1 MSQLQGLQISAG
13 TGGAALTPEQKRF
26 NTLIKQTDQARQKL
40 AAWHDNISLFGQAH
54 AKRITPLID
63 SLTAAGR
70 DMVVLLDRLLD
81 QLDWTKTERATLRE
95 LVCDGAAH
103 IIEASDDDDPV
114 MKALFDKHS
123 EIDFDTGKQQSLAAL
138 KEEIAQMTGLDL
150 GDNTDIASD
159 QDLFRILQEGMAA
172 EASAHE
178 EAQAQAQAQAQAKS
192 AARPRRKT
200 AAQQRKESEA
210 QLATQSV
217 REIYRKLAS
226 ALHPDRETDPVER
239 VVKTEL
245 MQKANQA
252 YAANDLLALLELQ
265 LQIEQVDAGH
275 IATAS
280 AQRVRHYNQVLAEQL
295 AELKVEI
302 ERVQTTFEME
312 FGVNLHWN
320 INPAKLGV
328 LIDQIAKDLRDMLA
342 DHQFEMRALADKAAT
357 KRWLKQQR
365 QRLRQAPFDTDF
377 F

>member
-1 MSQLQGLQISAG
+1 MSQLQGLQISADMSG
-13 TGGAALTPEQKRF
+13 TALTPEQKRF

-40 AAWHDNISLFGQAH
+40 AAWHDSISLFGLAH
-54 AKRITPLID
+54 AKRIAPLID

-81 QLDWTKTERATLRE
+81 HLDWTKAERATLRE

-103 IIEASDDDDPV
+103 LIEASADDDPE

-123 EIDFDTGKQQSLAAL
+123 EVDFDTGKQQSLAAL
-138 KEEIAQMTGLDL
+138 KEGIAAMTGLDL
-150 GDNTDIASD
+150 GDDTDIASD
-159 QDLFRILQEGMAA
+159 EDLFRRLQERMAA

-178 EAQAQAQAQAQAKS
+178 EAQAQS
-192 AARPRRKT
+192 PPRPRRKT

-295 AELKVEI
+295 AELKTEI
-302 ERVQTTFEME
+302 ERVQAMFQMD
-312 FGVNLHWN
+312 FGLQLHWN
-320 INPAKLGV
+320 INPLKLGM
-328 LIDQIAKDLRDMLA
+328 LIDQNAKELRAMLA
-342 DHQFEMRALADKAAT
+342 EHQREMRTFADKAAT

-365 QRLRQAPFDTDF
+365 QRLREAEFDNDF

>member
-26 NTLIKQTDQARQKL
+26 NTLIKQTDQARQTL

-63 SLTAAGR
+63 SLAAAGR
-70 DMVVLLDRLLD
+70 DMVVALDRLFD
-81 QLDWTKTERATLRE
+81 QHDWNKTERATLRD
-95 LVCDGAAH
+95 LICGGAAQ
-103 IIEASDDDDPV
+103 IIEASDDDDPA

-123 EIDFDTGKQQSLAAL
+123 EVDFDTGKQQSLAAL
-138 KEEIAQMTGLDL
+138 KEEIATMTGLDL
-150 GDNTDIASD
+150 GDDTDIASD
-159 QDLFRILQEGMAA
+159 EDLFRILQEGMAA
-172 EASAHE
+172 EASAQE
-178 EAQAQAQAQAQAKS
+178 EAQAQAQAKS
-192 AARPRRKT
+192 SAHPRRKT

-239 VVKTEL
+239 VIKTGL

-280 AQRVRHYNQVLAEQL
+280 AQRVRHYNKVLAEQL
-295 AELKVEI
+295 AELKAEI
-302 ERVQTTFEME
+302 DRVQMMFQMD
-312 FGVNLHWN
+312 FGVELHWN
-320 INPAKLGV
+320 INPLKLV
-328 LIDQIAKDLRDMLA
+328 LLIDQGAKELRAMLA
-342 DHQFEMRALADKAAT
+342 EQQRQMRTFADKAAT
-357 KRWLKQQR
+357 RQWLKQQR
-365 QRLRQAPFDTDF
+365 QRLREAEFDRDLF
-377 F
+377 

>member
-1 MSQLQGLQISAG
+1 MSQLQGLQISAI

-26 NTLIKQTDQARQKL
+26 NTLIKQTDQARQTL

-54 AKRITPLID
+54 AKRIRPLID
-63 SLTAAGR
+63 SLAAAGR
-70 DMVVLLDRLLD
+70 DLVILLDRLLD
-81 QLDWTKTERATLRE
+81 QLDWNKTERATLRE
-95 LVCDGAAH
+95 LICGGAAQ
-103 IIEASDDDDPV
+103 IIEASGDDDPA

-123 EIDFDTGKQQSLAAL
+123 EVDFDTGKQQSLAAL
-138 KEEIAQMTGLDL
+138 KEEIATMTGLDL
-150 GDNTDIASD
+150 GDDTDIASD
-159 QDLFRILQEGMAA
+159 EDLFRILQEGMAA

-178 EAQAQAQAQAQAKS
+178 EAQARAEAQAQAKS
-192 AARPRRKT
+192 SARPRRKT

-239 VVKTEL
+239 VVKTGL

-280 AQRVRHYNQVLAEQL
+280 AQRVRHYNKVLAEQL
-295 AELKVEI
+295 AELKAEI
-302 ERVQTTFEME
+302 DRVQMMFEMD
-312 FGVNLHWN
+312 FGLELHWN
-320 INPAKLGV
+320 VDPLKLGV
-328 LIDQIAKDLRDMLA
+328 LIDQGAKELRAMLA
-342 DHQFEMRALADKAAT
+342 EQQRQMRTFADKAAT

-365 QRLRQAPFDTDF
+365 QRLRESDFDNDLF
-377 F
+377 